1 MGHNP
6 DVLCGLVE
14 ADPYGESRSAVVGD
28 SVLEVISAVYH
39 AIRDVSFL
47 LRGILHPSDENG
59 LISRDSHINGV
70 QLEGEL
76 ARTLLFWAKFGL
88 DIEHPIREWK
98 YELLGSKFKNGI

>member
-6 DVLCGLVE
+6 DVLSGLVE
-14 ADPYGESRSAVVGD
+14 ADPYWERRSAVVGD

-39 AIRDVSFL
+39 AIRDVSLL

-70 QLEGEL
+70 QLEGKL
-76 ARTLLFWAKFGL
+76 ARTLLFRANLGL
-88 DIEHPIREWK
+88 GIENPIRER
-98 YELLGSKFKNGI
+98 